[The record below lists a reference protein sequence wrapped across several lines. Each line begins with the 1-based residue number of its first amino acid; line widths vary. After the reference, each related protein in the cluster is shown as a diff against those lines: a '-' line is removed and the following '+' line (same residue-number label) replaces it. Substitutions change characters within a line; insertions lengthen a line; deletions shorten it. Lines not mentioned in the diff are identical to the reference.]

1 MLKLN
6 RSIGILL
13 ALNLAGAALAMNAQ
27 ADTVNT
33 YGAYGGAASAG
44 NVYGSAASAAA
55 AQRQIDVSASTKWI
69 NVVNGETVR
78 FNVDGQSFVWNFGT
92 LRGETSF
99 DLSAIAPKNL
109 QVPMVRVYVASN
121 PLYHG

>member
-1 MLKLN
+1 MAGSGPRPYTASLAGQPGQRRKRDPPLFLKELIMLKLN

-13 ALNLAGAALAMNAQ
+13 ALNLAAAAL
-27 ADTVNT
+27 
-33 YGAYGGAASAG
+33 
-44 NVYGSAASAAA
+44 
-55 AQRQIDVSASTKWI
+55 RQIDVSASTKWI

>member
-44 NVYGSAASAAA
+44 NAYGSAASAAA

-99 DLSAIAPKNL
+99 DLSAIAPKGL
-109 QVPMVRVYVASN
+109 HVPMVRVYVASN

>member
-27 ADTVNT
+27 ADTVYT
-33 YGAYGGAASAG
+33 YGAYGGAAGAG
-44 NVYGSAASAAA
+44 NVYGSAASAA

-121 PLYHG
+121 PLYRG